1 MTQQKPFDD
10 TFKYELILLG
20 GPTSEKYFLREMP
33 MQWAE
38 RLDLLTRPCR
48 HDQDNASMAYRYDHD
63 NKSSWLRP
71 LTPVIFSLIT
81 QTIIVLANHSKSDWQ
96 SNHKHRQEK
105 KLQFNHNHQPK
116 KLLKWLE
123 KLHFDRQSFGLQQA
137 RSTEIVFVYIFSWKN
152 RLCLLLRVYKHW
164 WKNFFFLFRATFKLE
179 NCNLRP
185 FHKKMV
191 SAAIW
196 LLVIG
201 FSNNYPVLVGL
212 LGMLTSNPGW
222 AGSKY
227 VHSSWAWCCWLCWTW
242 PKSILVPSRMA
253 LSSVN
258 DGSNSMGANFKASS
272 WTVTAPGP
280 GLHISRSSSPEDTL
294 DRFEEENWLSGLL
307 NDSS

>member
-152 RLCLLLRVYKHW
+152 KHCNW
-164 WKNFFFLFRATFKLE
+164 WKNFFSCLE
-179 NCNLRP
+179 RHSNLKTVTWDHSIKKWFQRQFGFWSLDFP
-185 FHKKMV
+185 IITQCLLDCLECWHQIQVEQAPSTSIQAEPDAADFAELDQNPSWFH
-191 SAAIW
+191 
-196 LLVIG
+196 
-201 FSNNYPVLVGL
+201 
-212 LGMLTSNPGW
+212 PGW
-222 AGSKY
+222 HWAPSTMDQTRWEPTSKHHPGRSQHPVPASIFRGHPPPRTLLIDSRRKIGCPDY
-227 VHSSWAWCCWLCWTW
+227 STTLHSCWA
-242 PKSILVPSRMA
+242 S
-253 LSSVN
+253 
-258 DGSNSMGANFKASS
+258 F
-272 WTVTAPGP
+272 
-280 GLHISRSSSPEDTL
+280 
-294 DRFEEENWLSGLL
+294 
-307 NDSS
+307 